1 MQYNKISEQMTLDM
15 LSTIPDRDDEGLNTS
30 PRYREAV
37 IDELS
42 DDEIRKRT
50 RRELRNYRI
59 AQQRRADSTSSQA
72 VKDDAKANIEL
83 AERLEA
89 ETMPYTAELIRS
101 NPSALSPSDI
111 KRVDTMLTN
120 RSPALSRLLS
130 EVNIDL
136 DMGLSKNDTDSLLAA
151 LLTATESQLET
162 LSNNPSVPVI
172 IKTLIRRLLF
182 DSRRGDTATIE
193 RLWDRLF
200 GKPANALAIATPAQQ
215 QQPTPAADQGIL
227 PSTPVSREAFLI
239 LRETLMS

>member
-1 MQYNKISEQMTLDM
+1 MTLD
-15 LSTIPDRDDEGLNTS
+15 LLASIPSHDSEGLNSS
-30 PRYREAV
+30 PRSQEAT

-42 DDEIRKRT
+42 NDEIRKRT
-50 RRELRNYRI
+50 RRELRNYRA
-59 AQQRRADSTSSQA
+59 AQQRRADSTSNPS
-72 VKDDAKANIEL
+72 VKENAEANIEL
-83 AERLEA
+83 AERLET

-101 NPSALSPSDI
+101 NTPALSPSDI

-120 RSPALSRLLS
+120 RSPALSRLLDS
-130 EVNIDL
+130 MSIDL

-162 LSNNPSVPVI
+162 LSNNPSVPVV
-172 IKTLIRRLLF
+172 IKTLIRRLLA
-182 DSRRGDTATIE
+182 DSSRGDTATIE

-215 QQPTPAADQGIL
+215 QAAPAADQSII

-239 LRETLMS
+239 LRETLMG